1 MKTEMCV
8 HNMRLL
14 LLHAGATQ
22 LFLFSITQ
30 LFLFFQRMEKEKEW
44 KKRKMLPNSRLVEM
58 IA

>member
-1 MKTEMCV
+1 
-8 HNMRLL
+8 MRLL

-58 IA
+58 FA